1 MEMGHVG
8 NGVYEVEFDVPTFV
22 NHVSGVNPN
31 ADLKMSVELVTG
43 NGMYVAEY

>member
-8 NGVYEVEFDVPTFV
+8 NGVYEVEFDVPTFR
-22 NHVSGVNPN
+22 NNGGVNP